1 MSHLLDD
8 LRTRVLPAILTAF
21 GVTILSAGLLT
32 YSVPVDA
39 GAASP
44 SPTPSA
50 AVIAT
55 PTPLIPLPSVGTAS
69 LAPSASPS
77 PSPTPP
83 RDRVATRVRVSGL
96 GIDLPVVK
104 GSNAYPLCNVAMYL
118 VAPGLFQPGFGRATY
133 IYAHAREGMF
143 LPLLRTLSRDQR
155 GLKVEVWTSD
165 DVHFTYQIS
174 EVRRAQT
181 SLKAPMSATSEELW
195 LQTSEGPKGTVGKTQ
210 VRATFV
216 SSEPASHVAAHPRAR
231 PLVCG

>member
-1 MSHLLDD
+1 MSRLFDD

-39 GAASP
+39 GVASP
-44 SPTPSA
+44 SAPPPSA

-55 PTPLIPLPSVGTAS
+55 PTPLISLPSIGTAS
-69 LAPSASPS
+69 LEPSPS
-77 PSPTPP
+77 PSPSPSA
-83 RDRVATRVRVSGL
+83 DRVATRVRISGL

-104 GSNAYPLCNVAMYL
+104 GTTTYPLCNVAMYL

-143 LPLLRTLSRDQR
+143 LPLLRTFSRDQR
-155 GLKVEVWTSD
+155 GLEVEVWTSD

-181 SLKAPMSATSEELW
+181 SLKAPMSATTEQLW

-210 VRATFV
+210 VVATFV
-216 SSEPASHVAAHPRAR
+216 SSEPASHVAAHPRPR
-231 PLVCG
+231 PVVCG

>member
-1 MSHLLDD
+1 MSRLLDD

-44 SPTPSA
+44 SAPPSA
-50 AVIAT
+50 AIVAT
-55 PTPLIPLPSVGTAS
+55 PTPLIPLPSIGTAS
-69 LAPSASPS
+69 LEPT

-83 RDRVATRVRVSGL
+83 PDRVATRVRISGL

-104 GSNAYPLCNVAMYL
+104 GNNGYPLCNVAMYL
-118 VAPGLFQPGFGRATY
+118 VAPGLYQPGFGRATY

-155 GLKVEVWTSD
+155 GLEVEVWTSD

-181 SLKAPMSATSEELW
+181 SLKAPMAATTEQLW

-210 VRATFV
+210 VVATFV
-216 SSEPASHVAAHPRAR
+216 SSEPASDVASHPRAR
-231 PLVCG
+231 PVVCG